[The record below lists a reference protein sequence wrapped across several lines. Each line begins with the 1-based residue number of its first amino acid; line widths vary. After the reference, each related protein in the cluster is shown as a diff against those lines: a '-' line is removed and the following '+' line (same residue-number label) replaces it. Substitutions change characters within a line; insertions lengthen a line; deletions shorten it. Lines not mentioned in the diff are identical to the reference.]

1 MAGTGTGDVMAASG
15 VSWWWR
21 PLRLLGAALLAA
33 GMAVSG
39 AHAAAAFT
47 AIAENG
53 MPGQLRLAWGDT
65 PQLIDPIVPG
75 EAYHWQIRATLDGSS
90 SREFSLTLRAAG
102 ALVDDPMG
110 LRIAISQCD
119 QSFTGLT
126 AEPTCAGP
134 AELLLPTTRVAEVA
148 SPTTG
153 DQWQLDPLL
162 VDQSR
167 YFLVTI
173 STPAEAADSGLE
185 GLEGEVGFGFAASG
199 DSPAAELPPTG
210 ADALGPLLLALGLL
224 GLGAVQVLAGRMSVR
239 GVTDA

>member
-1 MAGTGTGDVMAASG
+1 MAAAG
-15 VSWWWR
+15 VSRWR

-33 GMAVSG
+33 GVVISG

-65 PQLIDPIVPG
+65 PQFIDPIVPG
-75 EAYHWQIRATLDGSS
+75 EAYHWQIRATLDGAS

-119 QSFTGLT
+119 QAFTGPT
-126 AEPTCAGP
+126 DDPTCATP

-148 SPTTG
+148 SPATG
-153 DQWQLDPLL
+153 ELWQLDPLP

-173 STPAEAADSGLE
+173 STPAEAADPGLE

-199 DSPAAELPPTG
+199 DSPEGALPPTG
-210 ADALGPLLLALGLL
+210 ADPFGPLLLALGLL
-224 GLGAVQVLAGRMSVR
+224 VLGGVQVAAGRPRMR
-239 GVTDA
+239 EVTDA

>member
-1 MAGTGTGDVMAASG
+1 MAAAG
-15 VSWWWR
+15 VSRWR
-21 PLRLLGAALLAA
+21 PLRLLGATLLAA
-33 GMAVSG
+33 GVVISG

-65 PQLIDPIVPG
+65 PQFIDPIVPG
-75 EAYHWQIRATLDGSS
+75 EAYHWQIRATLDGAS

-119 QSFTGLT
+119 QAFTGPT
-126 AEPTCAGP
+126 GDPTCATP
-134 AELLLPTTRVAEVA
+134 AELLLPTTRVAEAA
-148 SPTTG
+148 SPATG
-153 DQWQLDPLL
+153 ELWQLDPLL

-173 STPAEAADSGLE
+173 STPPEAADLGLE

-199 DSPAAELPPTG
+199 DSPDGELPSTG
-210 ADALGPLLLALGLL
+210 ADPFGPLLLALGLL
-224 GLGAVQVLAGRMSVR
+224 VLGGVQVAAGRPRVR
-239 GVTDA
+239 EVTDA

>member
-1 MAGTGTGDVMAASG
+1 MASPGGPR
-15 VSWWWR
+15 WWR

-33 GMAVSG
+33 GVAVSG

-65 PQLIDPIVPG
+65 PQFIDPIVPG

-119 QSFTGLT
+119 HAFTRP
-126 AEPTCAGP
+126 ADDPTCATP
-134 AELLLPTTRVAEVA
+134 VEVLLPTTRVAEVA

-153 DQWQLDPLL
+153 DLWQLQPLL

-173 STPAEAADSGLE
+173 STPAEAADAGLE
-185 GLEGEVGFGFAASG
+185 GLAGEVGFGFAASG
-199 DSPAAELPPTG
+199 DSPEGELPPTG
-210 ADALGPLLLALGLL
+210 ADPLGPLLLALGLL
-224 GLGAVQVLAGRMSVR
+224 VLGGVQVAAGRTRVR
-239 GVTDA
+239 EVNDA

>member
-1 MAGTGTGDVMAASG
+1 MAAPGGSR
-15 VSWWWR
+15 WWR

-33 GMAVSG
+33 GVAVSG

-47 AIAENG
+47 AVAENG

-65 PQLIDPIVPG
+65 PQRIDPIVPG
-75 EAYHWQIRATLDGSS
+75 EAYHWQIRATLDGAS

-110 LRIAISQCD
+110 LRIAISRCD
-119 QSFTGLT
+119 QAFTELT
-126 AEPTCAGP
+126 AEPTCAGS

-148 SPTTG
+148 SAATG
-153 DQWQLDPLL
+153 ELWQLDPLL

-173 STPAEAADSGLE
+173 STPAEAADPGLE
-185 GLEGEVGFGFAASG
+185 GLAGEVGFGFAASG
-199 DSPAAELPPTG
+199 DSPEGELPPTG
-210 ADALGPLLLALGLL
+210 ADPLGPLLLAVGLL
-224 GLGAVQVLAGRMSVR
+224 VLGGVQVAAGRTRVR
-239 GVTDA
+239 EVSDA

>member
-1 MAGTGTGDVMAASG
+1 MAAPG
-15 VSWWWR
+15 VRGRWWR

-33 GMAVSG
+33 GVVVSG

-53 MPGQLRLAWGDT
+53 MPGHLRLAWGDT
-65 PQLIDPIVPG
+65 PQQIDPLVPG

-102 ALVDDPMG
+102 ALVEDPMG
-110 LRIAISQCD
+110 LRIAISQCS
-119 QSFTGLT
+119 QAFAGLT
-126 AEPTCAGP
+126 GDPTCAAP

-153 DQWQLDPLL
+153 DLWQLEPLL

-173 STPAEAADSGLE
+173 STPQEAADLGLE
-185 GLEGEVGFGFAASG
+185 GLAGELGFGFTASG
-199 DSPAAELPPTG
+199 DSPDEELPATG
-210 ADALGPLLLALGLL
+210 ADPLGPLLLALGLL
-224 GLGAVQVLAGRMSVR
+224 LLGVVQVAAGRTRVR
-239 GVTDA
+239 EVTDA